1 MTADDN
7 KNKQQQVKQEPI
19 NQQTLNQETQL
30 AATSSSHLDKIAD
43 HSDENKLP
51 APDLSAP
58 DLSHS
63 HPNQQQA
70 VTNHQQENL
79 TNPAA
84 DNLASNVANT
94 GNGGYLELLEERPV
108 VNKERLDVGK
118 VTVTKHTRS
127 KTIDVPIELVEEYIT
142 VRTDYQDAESQDL
155 LSGNYDDK
163 DILRHVEPALDS
175 KAVVT
180 INGKQVEIG
189 DAPIEIV
196 LSRQV
201 ATITKDTH
209 VIQEV
214 AINKTTHTHTDSI
227 QVALKHEELEVNEE
241 GFLAHEQARNATF
254 KK

>member
-1 MTADDN
+1 MINDD
-7 KNKQQQVKQEPI
+7 KKIDP
-19 NQQTLNQETQL
+19 QQTHPRSSL
-30 AATSSSHLDKIAD
+30 ANAPNPTSHLEQIAN
-43 HSDENKLP
+43 HSGENKLP
-51 APDLSAP
+51 APDLSAT
-58 DLSHS
+58 DLSNTH
-63 HPNQQQA
+63 QQQA
-70 VTNHQQENL
+70 VSSRSQEGLENNLSTNLANHQ
-79 TNPAA
+79 T
-84 DNLASNVANT
+84 DT

-108 VNKERLDVGK
+108 INKERLDVGK
-118 VTVTKHTRS
+118 VTVTKHRRT
-127 KTIDVPIELVEEYIT
+127 KTIEVPIELIEEYIT

-163 DILRHVEPALDS
+163 DILRHVEPSLDS

-209 VIQEV
+209 VIQEIE
-214 AINKTTHTHTDSI
+214 INKTTHTHTDSI
-227 QVALKHEELEVNEE
+227 QVALQHEELDVKEE
-241 GFLAHEQARNATF
+241 GYLAHEQQSNAAD

>member
-1 MTADDN
+1 MINDD
-7 KNKQQQVKQEPI
+7 KKIDP
-19 NQQTLNQETQL
+19 QQTHQRSPL
-30 AATSSSHLDKIAD
+30 ATDPTSHLEQIAN
-43 HSDENKLP
+43 HSGENKLP
-51 APDLSAP
+51 APDLSAT
-58 DLSHS
+58 DLSNT
-63 HPNQQQA
+63 NQQQA
-70 VTNHQQENL
+70 VSSRSQEGLENNLSTNLANHQ
-79 TNPAA
+79 TY
-84 DNLASNVANT
+84 T

-108 VNKERLDVGK
+108 INKERLDVGK
-118 VTVTKHTRS
+118 VTVTKHRRT
-127 KTIDVPIELVEEYIT
+127 KTIEVPIELIEEYIT

-163 DILRHVEPALDS
+163 DILRHVEPSLDS

-209 VIQEV
+209 VIQEIE
-214 AINKTTHTHTDSI
+214 INKTTHTHTDSI
-227 QVALKHEELEVNEE
+227 QVALQHEELDVKEE
-241 GFLAHEQARNATF
+241 GYLAHEQQSNAAY

>member
-1 MTADDN
+1 MINDD
-7 KNKQQQVKQEPI
+7 KKIDPR
-19 NQQTLNQETQL
+19 QTHQRSSL
-30 AATSSSHLDKIAD
+30 ANDPNPTSHLEQIAN
-43 HSDENKLP
+43 HSGENKLP
-51 APDLSAP
+51 APDLSAT
-58 DLSHS
+58 DLSNT
-63 HPNQQQA
+63 NQQQTVSSSTQEGLENNLSA
-70 VTNHQQENL
+70 NLANHQ
-79 TNPAA
+79 T
-84 DNLASNVANT
+84 DT

-108 VNKERLDVGK
+108 INKERLDVGK
-118 VTVTKHTRS
+118 VTVTKHRRT
-127 KTIDVPIELVEEYIT
+127 KTIEVPIELVEEYIT

-163 DILRHVEPALDS
+163 DILRHVEPSLDS

-209 VIQEV
+209 VIQEIE
-214 AINKTTHTHTDSI
+214 INKTTHTHTDSI
-227 QVALKHEELEVNEE
+227 QVALQHEELDVKEE
-241 GFLAHEQARNATF
+241 GYLAHEQQSNTAY